1 MNPYLN
7 NTGVRVSI
15 LAGIVVL
22 LAAIVAPSWYIAGL
36 AVVWAI
42 ASAIAINKARPNNGA
57 H

>member
-22 LAAIVAPSWYIAGL
+22 LAALVAPSWYIAAV

-42 ASAIAINKARPNNGA
+42 VTIVAIGKARPRNGA